1 MFCECLF
8 SILSKL
14 YTTYKLY
21 NFATIQTFM
30 FFCQYN
36 IAKNMYQQ
44 KYSNLKSK
52 IVENINSNN
61 IRNKEE
67 MRKKNL
73 NKIYDIIYISDNKEE
88 ELIQLYA
95 TIIYINFTNVFLN
108 LSITN
113 KY

>member
-1 MFCECLF
+1 
-8 SILSKL
+8 
-14 YTTYKLY
+14 
-21 NFATIQTFM
+21 
-30 FFCQYN
+30 
-36 IAKNMYQQ
+36 
-44 KYSNLKSK
+44 
-52 IVENINSNN
+52 
-61 IRNKEE
+61 